1 MWREHTTS
9 AVEEQLALESSDHQG
24 RACMGAGR
32 SAMGRTSAG
41 WEEQRARQPW
51 NMGLGWAKSKQG
63 PGHAQGAPRRAT
75 RELEAELE
83 LKRAPT
89 MEEGKGRSRSR
100 NGARHEW
107 SSKSGA
113 RRDFRR
119 RKPSAS
125 QGDEGTGRT

>member
-1 MWREHTTS
+1 MVLNWK
-9 AVEEQLALESSDHQG
+9 
-24 RACMGAGR
+24 
-32 SAMGRTSAG
+32 
-41 WEEQRARQPW
+41 
-51 NMGLGWAKSKQG
+51 MGLGTAKSEQG
-63 PGHAQGAPRRAT
+63 PGRAQGAPRRAA

-83 LKRAPT
+83 LKGAST
-89 MEEGKGRSRSR
+89 MEEGKGRSRRR
-100 NGARHEW
+100 NRARHEW